1 MLRFMTTAALILTP
15 IDVAHAH
22 YVWLEREVTGPRVR
36 TSGVDRRYPGKNRR
50 SARPVQCAASF
61 SRRKRNTAAGQA
73 KQKNLQFAAK
83 GHGDARSWTAVFR
96 RARTRTKA
104 ASPKPSIM
112 PKPAEG
118 KPSPSSTWSWCP
130 LKLAGKIC
138 SAVF

>member
-1 MLRFMTTAALILTP
+1 LAP

-22 YVWLEREVTGPRVR
+22 YVWLEREVTGPARGYFG
-36 TSGVDRRYPGKNRR
+36 SGSTISGKKPAVCSTGSMRRE
-50 SARPVQCAASF
+50 F
-61 SRRKRNTAAGQA
+61 SRRKRNTGAGQA

-83 GHGDARSWTAVFR
+83 GHGDVRFVDSSVPPR
-96 RARTRTKA
+96 EDKEKA